1 MYKIEYLQFFNYK
14 VEKPTKAKEGRAKLT
29 DLSD

>member
-14 VEKPTKAKEGRAKLT
+14 VEKATKAKGGRAKLT
-29 DLSD
+29 DSND